1 MAQILQFGNR
11 TITEAEVFRL
21 LAEYQ
26 MLPQLCRSMIID
38 SAIAPVTLTVEE
50 RKSAQEQFYQKNQIT
65 TPELLQ
71 TWLLTY
77 GMTTEQLEA
86 LATKEL
92 RIEKFKMA
100 TWGAKIESIFL
111 NHKSQLDK
119 VVYSLIRTP
128 SMEVAQELFFRILAG
143 EQTFAECAS
152 LYSQGAEAQTG
163 GLLGPVPLSQ
173 PHPTIAKMLSTSQ
186 AGELLPPTKLGE
198 WVVILRLEKFISA
211 QLDDAMRAFLLNQ
224 MFETM
229 LAETVRNA
237 QPTILNDTPTPV
249 LLTR

>member
-11 TITEAEVFRL
+11 TVTEAEVFRL

-38 SAIAPVTLTVEE
+38 SAIASVTLTVEE
-50 RKSAQEQFYQKNQIT
+50 RKSAIEQFYQKNQIT

-71 TWLLTY
+71 SWLLTY

-111 NHKSQLDK
+111 NNKSQLDK

-143 EQTFAECAS
+143 EQTFAECAKE
-152 LYSQGAEAQTG
+152 YSQGAEAQTG

-186 AGELLPPTKLGE
+186 PGELLPPTKLGE

-229 LAETVRNA
+229 LAEAIRNA